1 VLLVIAVVVGLVTAA
16 TACGGNDTAHP
27 AAATNACDLL
37 TNAEAASILG
47 VPVDL
52 QDDTDRGIPGSACAW
67 LDSAHA
73 DLANEGVD
81 VYSLAIDEARDSA
94 RRKEFDHDRRRR
106 DARAV
111 PGLGDAAYFLPR
123 DTAPSL
129 ELRVGE
135 HVVSIVASSDEDGF
149 HSLSTAQV
157 EALERSAAALVV
169 PRLTKAG

>member
-1 VLLVIAVVVGLVTAA
+1 MVTALVA
-16 TACGGNDTAHP
+16 GAAACGGNDTTHT
-27 AAATNACDLL
+27 AATNACDLL

-52 QDDTDRGIPGSACAW
+52 EDDTDRGIPGSACAW

-73 DLANEGVD
+73 DLADEGVD
-81 VYSLAIDEARDSA
+81 VYSLAIDEAQDST
-94 RRKEFDHDRRRR
+94 RRKEFEHDRLRH

-111 PGLGDAAYFLPR
+111 RGLGGAAYFLPR

-135 HVVSIVASSDEDGF
+135 HVVSIIASSDEDGF
-149 HSLSTAQV
+149 HPLSTAQV
-157 EALERSAAALVV
+157 EALERSAAAFVV
-169 PRLTKAG
+169 PRLGGPIA